1 MTEDKILTKE
11 EVLRGGVCFEDE
23 LDWGGECYEQI
34 VCENELGEEVPYT
47 GLAYDLYPDGQLEF
61 YGYIDNGYRH
71 GLAVYFYSS
80 GKIKSIN
87 NQDRGSAEGIQ
98 KEYFENGDIESVS
111 YCIAGEE
118 LLYKKYDETGKVIEE
133 KTEPTEDDFK
143 RAKKWGVDLSTL
155 DLNLQ

>member
-11 EVLRGGVCFEDE
+11 EVLRDGVCFEDE
-23 LDWGGECYEQI
+23 LDWGGEYYEQI
-34 VCENELGEEVPYT
+34 VYENESGEEVPYT
-47 GLAYDLYPDGQLEF
+47 GLAYDLYPDGQLES

-71 GLAVYFYSS
+71 GLAVYFYSN

-87 NQDRGSAEGIQ
+87 NQDRGAAEGIQ

-111 YCIAGEE
+111 YCIAGGEI
-118 LLYKKYDETGKVIEE
+118 LYKKYDETGKIIEE

-155 DLNLQ
+155 DMNLK

>member
-11 EVLRGGVCFEDE
+11 EVLRDGVCFEDE
-23 LDWGGECYEQI
+23 LDWGGEFYEQI

-47 GLAYDLYPDGQLEF
+47 GLAYDLYSDGQLEF

-71 GLAVYFYSS
+71 GLAVYFYSN

-111 YCIAGEE
+111 YCIAGRRNS
-118 LLYKKYDETGKVIEE
+118 L
-133 KTEPTEDDFK
+133 
-143 RAKKWGVDLSTL
+143 
-155 DLNLQ
+155 